1 MNQLMEI
8 VFSTCIWILDYTSN
22 IKSEVLSEGLDLFLM
37 FFKDSK
43 IMVKE
48 EVSVFVSNIN
58 LLAFWK
64 LVFLTLKIK
73 NDNLKEKIH

>member
-1 MNQLMEI
+1 MEI

-58 LLAFWK
+58 L
-64 LVFLTLKIK
+64 
-73 NDNLKEKIH
+73 

>member
-1 MNQLMEI
+1 MEI